1 MCFVRLR
8 LNECLSLCL
17 YGVAFS
23 NVNNFDVWDVRT
35 YGCYLSASSIVDT
48 VMRAERE
55 KFGTSEKFVD
65 FTKSDNHFFLRL
77 RYKSLHSF

>member
-1 MCFVRLR
+1 MNALAYVYI
-8 LNECLSLCL
+8 

-23 NVNNFDVWDVRT
+23 NVNNSDVWDVLT

-77 RYKSLHSF
+77 KYKSLHSF